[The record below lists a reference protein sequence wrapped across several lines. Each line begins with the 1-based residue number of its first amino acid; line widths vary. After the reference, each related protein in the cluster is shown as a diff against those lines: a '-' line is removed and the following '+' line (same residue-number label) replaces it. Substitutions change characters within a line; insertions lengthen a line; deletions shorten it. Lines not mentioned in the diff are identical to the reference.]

1 MQLRIPEV
9 WRCISR
15 LKFGDPFSHTDL
27 MMRRVFSLMLVE
39 FFSSFSQS
47 CSSIGVHESLRGKGK
62 ERKFGASAEYTCR
75 MSS

>member
-27 MMRRVFSLMLVE
+27 MMRKVFSLMLVE

-47 CSSIGVHESLRGKGK
+47 CSSIGVHESLQEKVKQRNF
-62 ERKFGASAEYTCR
+62 RASAKYTCR